1 MTLRLGLVTLA
12 LMVAACSETP
22 DFAQAQDIGALLSA
36 PPPAPPPPQVAQE
49 LRPGI
54 SADSPARLLVIGDS
68 LADGFGM
75 LLVQRAP
82 ERGLALEVTNR
93 GRVSTGLARADFYDW
108 PARFAQMA
116 DAMDPDI
123 VVAHFGANDMQGV
136 IAPEGRT
143 AYGTPG
149 WEEAYRAQIRKI
161 LAIAAERGIVLY
173 WLGPGPDGNT
183 RLNAHLARINPW
195 IEDEARRAGA
205 VYFPVTPFTTPPDGR
220 FARTVAVAGRPMAM
234 RTADGSHFTMAGY
247 RLVADRLYD
256 TVVARFPMLDPTR
269 GTGEDAVS
277 RLALAVLQ

>member
-1 MTLRLGLVTLA
+1 MTLRLGLLALA

-22 DFAQAQDIGALLSA
+22 DPAQAQDIGALLSA
-36 PPPAPPPPQVAQE
+36 PPPEPPPPQTAQE

-54 SADSPARLLVIGDS
+54 TADTPARLLMIGDS

-75 LLVQRAP
+75 LLVRRAS
-82 ERGLALEVTNR
+82 ERGLAIDVTNR

-143 AYGTPG
+143 PYGTAA
-149 WEEAYRAQIRKI
+149 WEDAYRAQIRKI
-161 LAIAAERGIVLY
+161 LTIAAERDIVLY
-173 WLGPGPDGNT
+173 WLGPGPDGNAA
-183 RLNAHLARINPW
+183 LNAHLARINPW

-205 VYFPVTPFTTPPDGR
+205 SYVAITPFTTPPDGR
-220 FARTVAVAGRPMAM
+220 FARTVNVNGRPMAM
-234 RTADGSHFTMAGY
+234 RTADGSHFTMGGY
-247 RLVADRLYD
+247 RLVADRVYD
-256 TVVARFPMLDPTR
+256 LLIERFPVLDPA
-269 GTGEDAVS
+269 GETGPVS